1 MSLIFQNQ
9 SRELNLSTL
18 LAPTK
23 IHYVLDRPESTKV
36 TFVLCVSKQT
46 VAYLHIQQIRS
57 NVIIHVCRVADRL
70 MNLSPKKFAF

>member
-23 IHYVLDRPESTKV
+23 IHYVPDRAESTKV

-46 VAYLHIQQIRS
+46 VAYLHIQ
-57 NVIIHVCRVADRL
+57 
-70 MNLSPKKFAF
+70 